1 MNNKDDEKVVTQQQL
16 SEFKL
21 AVQDSYKSIMVHEEF
36 LKLGFREMALPHLNK
51 AVRNVREANKMLN
64 EMGCVLELN
73 D

>member
-1 MNNKDDEKVVTQQQL
+1 MNNKDDEKVVTQKQL

-21 AVQDSYKSIMVHEEF
+21 AVQESYKSILVHEEF

-51 AVRNVREANKMLN
+51 AVKKVREANKMLN

>member
-21 AVQDSYKSIMVHEEF
+21 AVQESYKSIMVHEEF

-51 AVRNVREANKMLN
+51 AVKKVREANKMLN